1 MWLVLSGPASV
12 GVKGQKELHGLIS
25 IEKAE
30 FLPWLPKP
38 RMEPD
43 SFRGIEIDFGF
54 VEKVLVIL
62 HGLPVLDHKVHL
74 LVV

>member
-1 MWLVLSGPASV
+1 MRLVHSRPAGV
-12 GVKGQKELHGLIS
+12 GVKGQKELHGLIG

-30 FLPWLPKP
+30 FLPGFPKL

-43 SFRGIEIDFGF
+43 SFRGIEMDFGF